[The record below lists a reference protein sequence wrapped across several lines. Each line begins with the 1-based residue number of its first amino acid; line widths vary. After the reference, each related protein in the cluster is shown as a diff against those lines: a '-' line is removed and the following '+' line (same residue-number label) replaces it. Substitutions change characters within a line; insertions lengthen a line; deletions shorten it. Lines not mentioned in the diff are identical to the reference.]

1 MLEVSES
8 IRLFVDEAEAD
19 CAEAFARLDA
29 IERANTRKVLDAFQR
44 HRISARHFAP
54 TTCYGYDDI
63 GRDTLERIFASLFGT
78 ENAIV
83 RPHIVSGTAAL
94 SLCLFGLLLPG
105 DHLLSATGTPYD
117 TMQTVIGL
125 TGNGVGSLK
134 EMGVEYSQVEMTEEG
149 RLDTAAVLAAIR
161 NNTKV
166 VMIQRSRGYAWRAS
180 LTPDDM
186 QELIHVIHR
195 DHPHVFVMVDNCY
208 GEFICHNEPS
218 HVGADVVVGSLIKNL
233 GGGLAPTGGYLCG
246 TQKAIERIET
256 RLTAPGIGR
265 EEGSYAASYRPF
277 YQGLF
282 MAPHVVTQAL
292 KTATL
297 AARVFELL
305 GMQSTPAYDSPRSD
319 IIQAIQMNDP
329 DRLIAFC
336 QGIQA
341 ASPIDANAVPEPWD
355 MPGYTDQVIMAAG
368 TFVSG
373 ASIELSADAPM
384 RAPYIAYLQ
393 GGLTYIHGKLAL
405 ESSLSLMADRNLI

>member
-1 MLEVSES
+1 MNKQEIHAL
-8 IRLFVDEAEAD
+8 IQQAQQD
-19 CAEAFARLDA
+19 CAPVFAALEDREMYHTQR
-29 IERANTRKVLDAFQR
+29 ILDAF
-44 HRISARHFAP
+44 HAENVAARHFAP
-54 TTCYGYDDI
+54 STGYGYDDV
-63 GRDTLERIFASLFGT
+63 GRDTLERIFAALFQT
-78 ENAIV
+78 EAAIV

-105 DHLLSATGTPYD
+105 DHLLSASGTPYD
-117 TMQTVIGL
+117 TMETVIGL
-125 TGNGVGSLK
+125 TGDGIGSLM
-134 EMGVEYSQVEMTEEG
+134 EMGVQYSQVDMTQDG
-149 RLDTAAVLAAIR
+149 KLDIPAILAAMQK
-161 NNTKV
+161 NTKV

-186 QELIHVIHR
+186 KDAIQAIHNAKP
-195 DHPHVFVMVDNCY
+195 DVFVMVDNCY
-208 GEFICHNEPS
+208 GEFICDLEPT
-218 HVGADVVVGSLIKNL
+218 HVGADVAVGSLIKNM
-233 GGGLAPTGGYLCG
+233 GGGLAPTGGYLVG
-246 TQKAIERIET
+246 TARAISRIET

-282 MAPHVVTQAL
+282 MAPHVVAQAL
-292 KTATL
+292 KTSVL

-305 GMQSTPAYDSPRSD
+305 GMKSTPRYDEERSD
-319 IIQAIQMNDP
+319 IIQAIEMGQS

-341 ASPIDANAVPEPWD
+341 ASPIDASAVPEPWD

-384 RAPYIAYLQ
+384 REPYIAYLQ
-393 GGLTYIHGKLAL
+393 GGLTYAHGKLAL
-405 ESSLSLMADRNLI
+405 ESALSLMAQHSLI

>member
-1 MLEVSES
+1 MNAQEIHAL
-8 IRLFVDEAEAD
+8 
-19 CAEAFARLDA
+19 
-29 IERANTRKVLDAFQR
+29 IERAEKDCAPVFATLEQNELIHTRRVLDAFQAENVA
-44 HRISARHFAP
+44 ARHFSP
-54 TTCYGYDDI
+54 STGYGYDDV

-78 ENAIV
+78 ESAIV

-117 TMQTVIGL
+117 TMETVIGL

-134 EMGVEYSQVEMTEEG
+134 EMGIAYSQVEMTDDG
-149 RLDTAAVLAAIR
+149 KLDLDAILSAVR
-161 NNTKV
+161 ENTKV
-166 VMIQRSRGYAWRAS
+166 IMFQRSRGYAWRAS

-186 QELIHVIHR
+186 SAAFDAIHKA
-195 DHPHVFVMVDNCY
+195 HPQVFIMVDNCY

-246 TQKAIERIET
+246 THKAIERIET

-282 MAPHVVTQAL
+282 MAPHVVTQAV
-292 KTATL
+292 KTACL
-297 AARVFELL
+297 AARTFELL
-305 GMQSTPAYDSPRSD
+305 GMKSTPAYDAQRSD
-319 IIQAIQMNDP
+319 IIQAIEMANP
-329 DRLIAFC
+329 DRLVAFC

-393 GGLTYIHGKLAL
+393 GGLTFIHGKLAL
-405 ESSLSLMADRNLI
+405 ESALTLMAERNLI